1 MSVSASNQNLKAG
14 GGGDSRCGLLS
25 GEVEPGCWE
34 WWLIWEGAGGE
45 VASPEPE
52 DDREDLEMEDKQ
64 RTTGATFGSRP
75 SYPAEHRAGGSAVGW
90 GAL

>member
-1 MSVSASNQNLKAG
+1 VCLLVIRTLKL
-14 GGGDSRCGLLS
+14 GGDSWCGLLS
-25 GEVEPGCWE
+25 GEVEPGC
-34 WWLIWEGAGGE
+34 WEGAGGE